1 MFDVHAAGRDQQ
13 FAVVQPRIVEIDL
26 QFAGLAPAPAQ
37 FAEPLPGV
45 VDQPRMFV
53 PETAVRPLAAVLESL
68 AKDAREPVL
77 VPFARPH
84 TFLLPLADFLYLSAC
99 QPQGGLSGSDLPF
112 QRSLLGFALRAV
124 EAEIATVG
132 FQSLRG
138 KFTGG
143 ADQVEQRNIVA
154 DHQDGCTAAAHPIV
168 EFLPSRSIEV
178 VSRFVEQDNRR
189 AVDGDPGKQQAG
201 FLAAA
206 QRIDRGIQPHVRQP
220 PPVKRR
226 TAAGFDLPVV
236 GEDVVAGRIGTARTD
251 GTQRPDLSVHPEGP
265 GDGNPRDAGLLGHVI
280 GPRRTYDAAR
290 RGRKLAGDKFQERR
304 LARTVVADERHLR
317 ARSDRQVEP
326 FEQKLLIAIAVGN
339 TAKDNTHM
347 D

>member
-1 MFDVHAAGRDQQ
+1 M
-13 FAVVQPRIVEIDL
+13 
-26 QFAGLAPAPAQ
+26 
-37 FAEPLPGV
+37 
-45 VDQPRMFV
+45 
-53 PETAVRPLAAVLESL
+53 T
-68 AKDAREPVL
+68 
-77 VPFARPH
+77 
-84 TFLLPLADFLYLSAC
+84 
-99 QPQGGLSGSDLPF
+99 
-112 QRSLLGFALRAV
+112 
-124 EAEIATVG
+124 
-132 FQSLRG
+132 
-138 KFTGG
+138 
-143 ADQVEQRNIVA
+143 
-154 DHQDGCTAAAHPIV
+154 
-168 EFLPSRSIEV
+168 
-178 VSRFVEQDNRR
+178 
-189 AVDGDPGKQQAG
+189 VDGNPGKQQAG

>member
-1 MFDVHAAGRDQQ
+1 M
-13 FAVVQPRIVEIDL
+13 
-26 QFAGLAPAPAQ
+26 
-37 FAEPLPGV
+37 
-45 VDQPRMFV
+45 
-53 PETAVRPLAAVLESL
+53 
-68 AKDAREPVL
+68 
-77 VPFARPH
+77 PFARPH
-84 TFLLPLADFLYLSAC
+84 TFLLPLADFPRLPARQL
-99 QPQGGLSGSDLPF
+99 QGGLRGGDLPF
-112 QRSLLGFALRAV
+112 QRGFLGLALLPA
-124 EAEIATVG
+124 ESEIAAIDL
-132 FQSLRG
+132 QPLRG
-138 KFTGG
+138 KLAGD
-143 ADQVEQRNIVA
+143 ADQVEQLGIVA
-154 DHQDGCTAAAHPIV
+154 GHEYGRTAAANKIA
-168 EFLPSRSIEV
+168 EFPPPRSVEV
-178 VSRFVEQDNRR
+178 VGRLVEQDDRGR
-189 AVDGDPGKQQAG
+189 VDGDPGKQQAG

-290 RGRKLAGDKFQERR
+290 RGRKLAGDKFQEHR